1 MVMNAETGEF
11 QSAGETYTLTL
22 DGLDEE

>member
-22 DGLDEE
+22 DGVDEE

>member
-22 DGLDEE
+22 DGVDEG